1 MHPWR
6 DDYLVRSYE
15 ADVSGRLSP
24 VYVLRYLQETAW
36 KHARALGWAFDPR
49 EGGPI
54 GWVLS
59 RLRVEMDRY
68 PAWGERVRV
77 ETWPCGIERML
88 ALREFAIVDERG
100 AVCGRAG
107 SSWMVIDVAA
117 RRPIRPQQVLPDLVG
132 VNLARPLLVPS
143 AKLEPVEPPCDEA
156 ARRVL
161 RSDIDV
167 NGHVNN
173 VRYVEW
179 ILDAVAD
186 GQRDGREIA
195 SIETT
200 FLAEALLAD
209 EVAVRSAFDGGRSRH
224 AIVRRQDDKEVCR
237 MRLAW
242 KKGPGAP

>member
-6 DDYLVRSYE
+6 DQYLVRSYE
-15 ADVSGRLSP
+15 ADASGNLAP
-24 VYVLRYLQETAW
+24 AYVLRYLQETAW

-68 PAWGERVRV
+68 PAWGQRVRV
-77 ETWPCGIERML
+77 ETWPCGIDRML
-88 ALREFAIVDERG
+88 ALREFAVVDERG
-100 AVCGRAG
+100 ALCGRGG

-117 RRPIRPQQVLPDLVG
+117 RRPMRPQAVLPDLAA
-132 VNLARPLLVPS
+132 LDCPQPLLVPS
-143 AKLEPVEPPCDEA
+143 GKLEPVEAPCDEA
-156 ARRVL
+156 PRRVL
-161 RSDIDV
+161 HSDIDV

-173 VRYVEW
+173 VRYFEW

-186 GQRDGREIA
+186 AQRDGREIA
-195 SIETT
+195 SIETM
-200 FLAEALLAD
+200 FLAEAFLGDA
-209 EVAVRSAFDGGRSRH
+209 VTVRSVFDGEQSRH
-224 AIVRRQDDKEVCR
+224 SIVRPDGEKEVCR

-242 KKGPGAP
+242 RRR